1 MGSSCSYQLQYCSQ
15 SLARKSYYKLLICLN
30 YTTHIVMV
38 PAVGPLD
45 SCTCCHS
52 VVQLANGKDTENK
65 EESVDK

>member
-1 MGSSCSYQLQYCSQ
+1 
-15 SLARKSYYKLLICLN
+15 
-30 YTTHIVMV
+30 MV